1 MRNFRNLGIWKDSI
15 TLVKAVYLFLNDFPK
30 TETYG
35 LVSQMSRA
43 AVSIPSNIAEGSAR
57 NTEKDFK
64 KFLEIAMGSAFELET
79 QIMISVD
86 LGLGN
91 KIKAEQLLNDLDVL
105 ERQINSLINKL
116 KDSQRLNT
124 NH

>member
-1 MRNFRNLGIWKDSI
+1 MRNFRNLGIWKDSFK
-15 TLVKAVYLFLNDFPK
+15 LVKAVYLFLNDFPK

-57 NTEKDFK
+57 NTEKNFK
-64 KFLEIAMGSAFELET
+64 RFLEIAMGSAFELET

-91 KIKAEQLLNDLDVL
+91 KIKADQLLKDLDVL

-116 KDSQRLNT
+116 KGSQRLN
-124 NH
+124 NKH

>member
-1 MRNFRNLGIWKDSI
+1 MRNFRNLGIWKDSFK
-15 TLVKAVYLFLNDFPK
+15 LVKAVYLFLNDFPK

-64 KFLEIAMGSAFELET
+64 RFLEIAMGSAFELET

-91 KIKAEQLLNDLDVL
+91 KIKADQLLKDLDVL

-116 KDSQRLNT
+116 KGSQRLN
-124 NH
+124 NKH